1 VLGYL
6 NSGQNDWSLDD
17 RLERWRFWT
26 TGDIEQQIEATI
38 KRLDDAD
45 GLNRQ
50 LARGALVRIGRPAV
64 PALIG
69 ALSDPHERVRWEAAE
84 ALASLPD
91 ARAATPL
98 VYALEDPSISVRWAA
113 ARALVALDRLALPA
127 LLGALVLRFD
137 SIWLRKGAHHVL
149 HVLEQRE
156 RLNEREKQ
164 VYLTLHGVLPVVED
178 LPWLAEAALQAL
190 PRQ

>member
-1 VLGYL
+1 MLGYL
-6 NSGQNDWSLDD
+6 HSGQSDWSLDD
-17 RLERWRFWT
+17 QPERWRFWT
-26 TGDIEQQIEATI
+26 TRDIEQQIEATI
-38 KRLDDAD
+38 KRLDDAN

-64 PALIG
+64 LALIE
-69 ALSDPHERVRWEAAE
+69 ALSHPHERVRWEAAE

-91 ARAATPL
+91 PRAAVAL
-98 VYALEDPSISVRWAA
+98 VGALEDPSISVRWAA
-113 ARALVALDRLALPA
+113 ARALVALDRSALPA

-149 HVLEQRE
+149 HVLEQRD
-156 RLNEREKQ
+156 RLTEREKQ
-164 VYLTLHGVLPVVED
+164 VYLTLHGVMPVVED